1 MKKTIAVD
9 FDGVIHKYSKGW
21 QNGAIYDEPV
31 KGTHGALMLLKKE
44 YFIYIFTTRN
54 VQEVVAWMNS
64 NFWGDGE
71 IGFRTIIMPEG
82 TRFWQGEEVAV
93 SNCKLPAIAYI
104 DDRGIRFT
112 NWKDML
118 NYF

>member
-1 MKKTIAVD
+1 MPEYKKTIAID

-21 QNGAIYDEPV
+21 QNGRIYDEPV
-31 KGTHGALMLLKKE
+31 EGSLEAIFKLLEKD
-44 YFIYIFTTRN
+44 YRVVVFTTREFIN
-54 VQEVVAWMNS
+54 EVKDW
-64 NFWGDGE
+64 
-71 IGFRTIIMPEG
+71 IIMEMHKCKNLEG
-82 TRFWQGEEVAV
+82 KTFVNYKDFSV
-93 SNCKLPAIAYI
+93 TNIKPPAIAYI